1 MNQMNQKNLC
11 NLCNPLTK
19 EKNFVSFVLSVG
31 KNKNNPLTK
40 EKLRVL
46 RVIRWQK

>member
-19 EKNFVSFVLSVG
+19 EKLRDIRAIRWQ
-31 KNKNNPLTK
+31 KKNNPLIK
-40 EKLRVL
+40 EKTS
-46 RVIRWQK
+46 